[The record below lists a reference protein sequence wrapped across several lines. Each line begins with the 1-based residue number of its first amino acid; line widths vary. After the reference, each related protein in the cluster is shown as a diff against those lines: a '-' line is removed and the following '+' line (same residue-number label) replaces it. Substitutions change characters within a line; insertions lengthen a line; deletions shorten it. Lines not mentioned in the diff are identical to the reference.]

1 MTNYLDLKKVFIAA
15 LATTAAGLVTACG
28 VGQASATDEPEQ
40 AVATPLP
47 VEVVLPMKAEIF
59 ATYHTTTTI
68 ASDAD
73 APVPARVGGEVVDIL
88 VEEGDEVVQG
98 QVLARL
104 DGQRLR
110 LEMEQAKANLA
121 MATREYE
128 RTINL
133 HERGL
138 VSAAAFDGMKF
149 DMESLRASHELKR
162 LYYDYSNI
170 RAPIAGVISSR
181 DIKLGQQLNV
191 NDISFRVTDTRQL
204 VAHLKIPQSELARI
218 TAGHEA
224 KVRVDAMP
232 DREFVASI
240 SRISPTIDARNGTF
254 RATAYINND
263 SGLLAP
269 GMFGRFDIAY
279 EKHEDALTIPA
290 AAVVEEDNESV
301 VYVVANGAAER
312 RVIRTGIRGNGIVEV
327 LEGIDSQDRIVV
339 TGQSSLRDGSRV
351 LASVAITTTVTG

>member
-1 MTNYLDLKKVFIAA
+1 MKNTLNLKKVFIAA
-15 LATTAAGLVTACG
+15 LAGMAAWLVSACG
-28 VGQASATDEPEQ
+28 VGQASATDEAEQ
-40 AVATPLP
+40 AVSAPLP

-68 ASDAD
+68 SSDAD
-73 APVPARVGGEVVDIL
+73 APIPARVAGEVVDIL
-88 VEEGDEVVQG
+88 VEEGDQVIQG

-110 LEMEQAKANLA
+110 LEMEQARANLE
-121 MATREYE
+121 MATREYA

-138 VSAAAFDGMKF
+138 VSATAFDGMKF
-149 DMESLRASHELKR
+149 DMESLEATYELKR

-170 RAPIAGVISSR
+170 RAPISGVVSSR
-181 DIKLGQQLNV
+181 DIKLGQHLGV

-204 VAHLKIPQSELARI
+204 VAYLKIPQSELARI

-224 KVRVDAMP
+224 EIRVDAMP
-232 DREFVASI
+232 DEVFIASI
-240 SRISPTIDARNGTF
+240 SRVSPTIDARNGTF

-263 SGLLAP
+263 SGMLAP
-269 GMFGRFDIAY
+269 GMFGRFAIAY

-290 AAVVEEDNESV
+290 AAVVEEDNQSV
-301 VYVVANGAAER
+301 VYVVADGEAER
-312 RVIRTGIRGNGIVEV
+312 RVIKTGIRGNGIVEV
-327 LEGIDSQDRIVV
+327 LDGIDLQDRIVV
-339 TGQSSLRDGSRV
+339 TGQSSIRDGSRV
-351 LASVAITTTVTG
+351 LASVPITTTITG